1 MLPVALRDRVSIL
14 DRLRAGEPCYSLG
27 IRTARNV
34 DFVRVAASVGYD
46 LIWIDLEHSTIPLDT
61 TAQMCATAADLGMN
75 AWVRI
80 PEGDFGAIGRVLD
93 GGASGL
99 IIPHIV
105 TAEDA
110 RHAASFCRYPPAGG
124 RSHNALT
131 STFGFRR
138 LSGVERVER
147 ANRHVTMQVLLETPE
162 AVANADAIAA
172 VDGVDIVGLG
182 LNDLSA
188 GMGIMG
194 DVQGAAVMDLC
205 RQTIAAAHRH
215 GKIAVI
221 GGVAGPEHHA
231 ALVAMGAAPHVF
243 AAIDTDLL
251 VEALSLRL
259 DKWRVLARA

>member
-1 MLPVALRDRVSIL
+1 MLPVVHKERTSIL
-14 DRLRAGEPCYSLG
+14 ERLRCGAACHSLG
-27 IRTARNV
+27 IRSARNL
-34 DFVRVAASVGYD
+34 DFVRMAASAGYD
-46 LIWIDLEHSTIPLDT
+46 LIWVDLEHSTIALDSA
-61 TAQMCATAADLGMN
+61 AQMCALAGDLGLG

-80 PEGDFGAIGRVLD
+80 PEGDFGVIGRILD

-105 TAEDA
+105 TANDA
-110 RHAASFCRYPPAGG
+110 REAASYCRYPPAGG

-138 LSGVERVER
+138 IPGAERVAL
-147 ANRHVTMQVLLETPE
+147 ANGHVTLQVLLETPE

-172 VDGVDIVGLG
+172 VDGVDVIGLG

-188 GMGIMG
+188 GMGLLG
-194 DVQGAAVMDLC
+194 EVQHPAVTDLC
-205 RQTIAAAHRH
+205 RQAIAAAHRH

-221 GGVAGPEHHA
+221 GGVAGPEHYA
-231 ALVAMGAAPHVF
+231 SLVAMGAAPFVF
-243 AAIDTDLL
+243 TAIDTDLF

-259 DKWRVLARA
+259 EKWRAFARA